1 MAPVSPG
8 AANALPATAIP
19 AVSIS
24 AAEPMNIARGYRLTS
39 ISDCF
44 DAAHLSPDRESTSD
58 LTIATRASTPNII

>member
-1 MAPVSPG
+1 MPAGAVIVTRMAPVSPG

-39 ISDCF
+39 ISDF
-44 DAAHLSPDRESTSD
+44 
-58 LTIATRASTPNII
+58 LTQRIFLPAGSRRQI